1 MMNDDLKFTNR
12 QKNVRM
18 EGEEGSP
25 QNQLRYELYS
35 EGFRRIKEGVEEGR
49 YFEVCCIC
57 DSIINDRLTSLIQT
71 IKRDEGIEFTYQ
83 SVGMVIR
90 TFFKICKED
99 NIYIP
104 KDLKRVM
111 IDIEQ
116 IWLPKRNFVS
126 HSFVGVTPSN
136 VEMGLEDRLKVV
148 KECGELGSQYCNEL
162 KSETD
167 KFIREIKTVGIPYKS

>member
-1 MMNDDLKFTNR
+1 MMNDDLKFENR
-12 QKNVRM
+12 DKNIRI

-35 EGFRRIKEGVEEGR
+35 EGFKRIKVGLDEGR

-57 DSIINDRLTSLIQT
+57 DSIINDRLTALIQT
-71 IKRDEGIEFTYQ
+71 IKNDEGINFTYQ

-90 TFFKICKED
+90 TLFKICKEE
-99 NIYIP
+99 NIQIP

-111 IDIEQ
+111 IGVEQ
-116 IWLPKRNFVS
+116 NWLPKRNFVS

-136 VEMGLEDRLKVV
+136 AEMNLEDRLRVV
-148 KECGELGSQYCNEL
+148 KECGELGSKYCAEL
-162 KSETD
+162 RTETD
-167 KFIREIKTVGIPYKS
+167 KLIRAVKTIGIPYKS